1 MTSPLYYNQ
10 PLIPQNLAQPAQ
22 QPKGLNWVNGEA
34 GANGFFV
41 TASNSPVVLFDA
53 DNPVIYIK
61 SVDNYGRP
69 TMQVLDYTI
78 RNAQPAIP
86 QQPVKEV
93 TMQESNYVTK
103 DDFAQFAD
111 SITALIEEKLS
122 YRKPNKKPY
131 NKPKEDESNE

>member
-1 MTSPLYYNQ
+1 MTNPLYYNQ
-10 PLIPQNLAQPAQ
+10 PVIPQNLAQPAQ
-22 QPKGLNWVNGEA
+22 QPKGLTWVNGEA

-86 QQPVKEV
+86 QQSSEQ
-93 TMQESNYVTK
+93 TQQESNFVTK
-103 DDFAQFAD
+103 DDFTQLTA
-111 SITALIEEKLS
+111 SLTALIEEKLS

-131 NKPKEDESNE
+131 RPKEDESNE

>member
-1 MTSPLYYNQ
+1 MTNPLYYNQ
-10 PLIPQNLAQPAQ
+10 PVVPQNLQPQ
-22 QPKGLNWVNGEA
+22 QPKGLTWVNGEA

-86 QQPVKEV
+86 QQSSEQ
-93 TMQESNYVTK
+93 TQTQQMATFVTK
-103 DDFAQFAD
+103 DDFAQLTA
-111 SITALIEEKLS
+111 SLTALIEEKLS

-131 NKPKEDESNE
+131 RPKEDESNE

>member
-1 MTSPLYYNQ
+1 MTNPLYYNQ
-10 PLIPQNLAQPAQ
+10 PVIPQNLTQPAQ
-22 QPKGLNWVNGEA
+22 QPKGLTWVNGEA

-69 TMQVLDYTI
+69 TRQVLDYTI

-86 QQPVKEV
+86 QQSSEQPQ
-93 TMQESNYVTK
+93 QESNFVTK
-103 DDFAQFAD
+103 DDFAQLTA
-111 SITALIEEKLS
+111 SLTALIDEKLS

-131 NKPKEDESNE
+131 RPKEDESNE

>member
-10 PLIPQNLAQPAQ
+10 PLVPQNLQPQ
-22 QPKGLNWVNGEA
+22 QPKGLTWVNGEA

-61 SVDNYGRP
+61 SIDNYGRP

-86 QQPVKEV
+86 QQSSEQPQ
-93 TMQESNYVTK
+93 QESNFVTK
-103 DDFAQFAD
+103 DDFAQLTA
-111 SITALIEEKLS
+111 SLTALIEEKLS

-131 NKPKEDESNE
+131 RPKEDESNE

>member
-1 MTSPLYYNQ
+1 MTNPLYYNQ
-10 PLIPQNLAQPAQ
+10 PVIPQNLTQPAQ
-22 QPKGLNWVNGEA
+22 QPKGLTWVNGEA

-86 QQPVKEV
+86 QQSSEQPQ
-93 TMQESNYVTK
+93 QESNFVTK
-103 DDFAQFAD
+103 DDFAQLTA
-111 SITALIEEKLS
+111 SLTALIDEKLS

-131 NKPKEDESNE
+131 RPKEDESNE